1 MRFVLLQEVDVPGG
15 SPPPPERY
23 KQVVVEAQRAEELG
37 WHTIALAEQHFN
49 KTFSTSSA
57 PESLFGYLAART
69 EVARLRFASVVLL
82 PFNHPIRVAERLATL
97 DIISDGRIELGTAR
111 SNNPMTLKTFGVAAK
126 DTRAIFNETLDVIQ
140 HALTEYPFEFHGEIY
155 DIPPTTVNPRPVQL
169 PHPPIHASAASVETH
184 VNAGRRGIGVMT
196 GNSLPGGWNYME
208 ESIAAYR
215 EGQKTRTDET
225 AGPGGAVLDC
235 AGALALIAHCAE
247 DTDTAREEAAEL
259 AERGLD
265 LVAQWFEG
273 LAKQTSD
280 YAALGPLRE
289 VVDRRDDLKFLVDR
303 SPYVSIGD
311 PDFFIERCQKLAEIG
326 YDELIVRVDGMGHE
340 NHMQTIELIGK
351 HVIPAV
357 SETKSTAAHA

>member
-23 KQVVVEAQRAEELG
+23 KEAITEALRAEELG
-37 WHTIALAEQHFN
+37 WHTIALGEQHFN
-49 KTFSTSSA
+49 KTFSTLCA
-57 PESLFGYLAART
+57 PESVFGYLAART

-97 DIISDGRIELGTAR
+97 DVLSDGRIELGTAR
-111 SNNPMTLKTFGVAAK
+111 SNNPTTLKTFGVEAK

-140 HALTEYPFEFHGEIY
+140 HALTEYPFEYHGEIY

-184 VNAGRRGIGVMT
+184 TNAGKRGIGVMT
-196 GNSLPGGWNYME
+196 GNSLPGGWAYME

-215 EGQKTRTDET
+215 EGQRTRTDET
-225 AGPGGAVLDC
+225 VGPGGGVIDC
-235 AGALALIAHCAE
+235 AGALALIAHCAPDNE
-247 DTDTAREEAAEL
+247 TAREEAAEL
-259 AERGLD
+259 AHRGLD
-265 LVAQWFEG
+265 IVAGWFAG
-273 LAKQTSD
+273 LAKQTTD
-280 YAALGPLRE
+280 YAALGPLQE
-289 VVDRRDDLKFLVDR
+289 VVERRDDLSFLVDR

-311 PDFFIERCQKLAEIG
+311 PDFFIERCRQLAEIG

-340 NHMQTIELIGK
+340 KHMQTIELIGK

-357 SETKSTAAHA
+357 ADTATKAAKV